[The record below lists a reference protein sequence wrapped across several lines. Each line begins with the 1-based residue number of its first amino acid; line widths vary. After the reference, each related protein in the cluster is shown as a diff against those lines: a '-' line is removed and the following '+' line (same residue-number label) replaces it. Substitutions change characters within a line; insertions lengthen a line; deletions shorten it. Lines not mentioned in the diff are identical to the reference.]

1 MSMLLDFKIRNFLSI
16 KDEVFISFEANKR
29 IASLNE
35 NKIIKKLKNEENL
48 WILKSLVFY

>member
-1 MSMLLDFKIRNFLSI
+1 MLLNFKIRNFLSI
-16 KDEVFISFEANKR
+16 QDEVSISFEANKR

-35 NKIIKKLKNEENL
+35 NKVIKKLRNEDNL